1 MNNIKNKLNVKVTLL
16 LSFGFFAS
24 TIAWTVYNAYVPLIL
39 DSFLKDFVNSSLLV
53 GFVMTFDNIFGVI
66 FQPLFGKL
74 SDNTRTRFGRRMPY
88 IFIGLPIC
96 AAAFILIP
104 QMNNLWS
111 LMIVLI
117 IFTFIMSAWR
127 SPVVA
132 LMPDLTPGP
141 LRSQANGI
149 VNLMG
154 GIGAVFAL
162 LIGGM
167 LFNFWKVKTCV
178 CIDFDNCTE
187 GHGFPLPFIMSACM
201 MILALFVLAFFVR
214 EPPNAYLPVNSQ
226 TGEGKKG
233 TDESPQEDKTKTV
246 KVKLGKDER
255 KSLILILF
263 GIFFWFTG
271 YNAVETFFTLY
282 ATNTLAMTAGDASMT
297 LAIFSLTLVAFAVPA
312 GFIGA
317 RIGRRKAILI
327 GLSGLILFFLPMV
340 FAANAWL
347 TRICLFFCGISWAM
361 VNVNSLPMIVRISG
375 EEKIGTY
382 IGYYY
387 AFSFSAQVVSPALFG
402 FIRDMVGHYQVLFLY
417 AVIAFSLAMAA
428 LFFVRHG
435 EDEPQVTNA
444 SEILNELGD
453 G

>member
-1 MNNIKNKLNVKVTLL
+1 MNILKENKLNVRTTLL
-16 LSFGFFAS
+16 LSFGFFGS
-24 TIAWTVYNAYVPLIL
+24 TTAWTVYNAYVPLIL
-39 DSFLKDFVNSSLLV
+39 SGFLKDFINSSLLV
-53 GFVMTFDNIFGVI
+53 GFIMTFDNIFGVI
-66 FQPLFGKL
+66 FQPLFGRM
-74 SDNTRTRFGRRMPY
+74 SDRTRTRFGRRMPF

-104 QMNNLWS
+104 YMNSLWS
-111 LMIVLI
+111 LMIILI
-117 IFTFIMSAWR
+117 IFTFVMSAWR

-141 LRSQANGI
+141 FRSQANGI

-162 LIGGM
+162 LIGGF
-167 LFNFWKVKTCV
+167 LFNFMYNRTLESTGTG
-178 CIDFDNCTE
+178 N
-187 GHGFPLPFIMSACM
+187 GYPLPFIMSSCM
-201 MILALFVLAFFVR
+201 MLLALFVLAFFVR
-214 EPPNAYLPVNSQ
+214 EPKQAYEP
-226 TGEGKKG
+226 
-233 TDESPQEDKTKTV
+233 ESKNEIV
-246 KVKLGKDER
+246 KVKLNKDER

-282 ATNTLAMTAGDASMT
+282 ATNALSMTPGDASMT

-317 RIGRRKAILI
+317 RIKRRKAILI
-327 GLSGLILFFLPMV
+327 GLSGLIIFFLPMV
-340 FAANAWL
+340 FIANAWL
-347 TRICLFFCGISWAM
+347 TRICLFFCGLSWAM

-387 AFSFSAQVVSPALFG
+387 AFSFSAQIVSPALFG
-402 FIRDMVGHYQVLFLY
+402 LIHDAVGNYRILFLY
-417 AVIAFSLAMAA
+417 ACIAFALAMAS

-435 EDEPQVTNA
+435 EDEMQTTNA
-444 SEILNELGD
+444 VQILND
-453 G
+453 M